1 MGTRRI
7 RATDVEVDTKT
18 GPGSTGTWNPKPETE
33 TVSWNHGI
41 METETEY
48 GIRERRFQVIDLK
61 EKILAMTMK

>member
-33 TVSWNHGI
+33 T
-41 METETEY
+41 EY